1 MRSLRNDFFFEEVEK
16 FISQGESVEILVRG
30 KSMTPYLRD
39 GIDKVV
45 LSPVGQTKLQ
55 KGDIVLF
62 YHLGSYLLHRIIRR
76 EESHFI
82 IQGDGNIKKQEKATF
97 SDIKGIVKYKI
108 RPDGKCLSVNRLSHR
123 FYWKSWLFFTPFRRY
138 LLAIF
143 NFFTETVK

>member
-62 YHLGSYLLHRIIRR
+62 YHSGSYLLHRIIRR
-76 EESHFI
+76 EEDYLI

-108 RPDGKCLSVNRLSHR
+108 RPDGKFISVKNFSHR
-123 FYWKSWLFFTPFRRY
+123 FYWRSWLFFTPLRRY

-143 NFFTETVK
+143 IFFTKSVK